1 VDCKHRTPEYVDE
14 GIPVVSPGDATP
26 GRLDLSVCTRFV
38 TREDF
43 EDLAEGDRRPRRGDI
58 VYSRNA
64 SIGIASYVGGDD
76 EFTMGQDV
84 CVIRS
89 STQDQRFLTYV
100 LNTLGMDQLEEQ
112 KLGSTFSRINVS
124 QILGLSIPCPPAE
137 RQSAIADALDSASE
151 RNSQAVDIIALATG
165 LLVERRRA
173 VISAAVTGQ
182 LTIPGVAA

>member
-1 VDCKHRTPEYVDE
+1 
-14 GIPVVSPGDATP
+14 
-26 GRLDLSVCTRFV
+26 
-38 TREDF
+38 
-43 EDLAEGDRRPRRGDI
+43 
-58 VYSRNA
+58 
-64 SIGIASYVGGDD
+64 
-76 EFTMGQDV
+76 
-84 CVIRS
+84 
-89 STQDQRFLTYV
+89 
-100 LNTLGMDQLEEQ
+100 MDQLEEQ